1 MQTKIIL
8 FRFAAP
14 LLAATML
21 TAAMPIGGGKLVT
34 VKNNG
39 KEIKAL
45 SGEMN
50 VKPGAYNQ
58 DKKAEIKRQE
68 IGKWVIGIPSENLEA
83 GDSVKVD
90 LAGFSGATAIW
101 KESIKSVAGNDVE
114 IDLTEVASKDFT
126 PNGNKPTLIAK
137 FSIHVTP
144 MKRAALKGLYQGTLL
159 VK

>member
-1 MQTKIIL
+1 MQPKNFL
-8 FRFAAP
+8 FQFAAP
-14 LLAATML
+14 ILAATLL
-21 TAAMPIGGGKLVT
+21 TAAMPMGGGKLVT

-58 DKKAEIKRQE
+58 DKKAEIKRQDL
-68 IGKWVIGIPSENLEA
+68 GKWVIGIPSDNLDA
-83 GDSVKVD
+83 GDSVKID
-90 LAGFSGATAIW
+90 LTGFSGASAIW
-101 KESIKSVAGNDVE
+101 KESLKGVAGDDVE

-137 FSIHVTP
+137 ISINVAP
-144 MKRAALKGLYQGTLL
+144 MKRAALKGIYQGTLL